1 MSFFIHAGTATG
13 QATECQTPTA
23 DISGTQTPVTTSESA
38 AREKKKVAKNLT
50 KVRRAL
56 KVLGVNFYEF
66 DDENGEGKIDQ
77 SCDKEF
83 CRFVKLT
90 NQV

>member
-1 MSFFIHAGTATG
+1 MA
-13 QATECQTPTA
+13 
-23 DISGTQTPVTTSESA
+23 SESA
-38 AREKKKVAKNLT
+38 SKEKKKVAKNLT

-66 DDENGEGKIDQ
+66 DDENGEKRDDL

-83 CRFVKLT
+83 CRYSGDLI
-90 NQV
+90 